1 MVHELRRP
9 TCARIFSYCTQVHTC
24 YMVGHQLVKMAER
37 CRSSAAPP
45 PPPPPDVMPKAG
57 KDAGRGRMRGMWYG
71 GPCQSPQRKLA
82 RFYLSQ
88 RPLGSTSEPSD
99 ITHECRYSDQAKAPL
114 VSSAL
119 LHPRAWSFVSE
130 PPSSAALQPPLV
142 RPDQNFGAES
152 FRCCS

>member
-1 MVHELRRP
+1 MHELRRP
-9 TCARIFSYCTQVHTC
+9 TCARRFSC
-24 YMVGHQLVKMAER
+24 YAPVPTRYTVAKQPVKMAER
-37 CRSSAAPP
+37 CRLSVA
-45 PPPPPDVMPKAG
+45 PPDVMPNAG
-57 KDAGRGRMRGMWYG
+57 KDAGRGRMWGMWYG

-119 LHPRAWSFVSE
+119 LHPRAWSFVRQ